1 MKYTKKPPNYTQE
14 QLDIALQMA
23 SEGQSITAILQAICS
38 DSHAF
43 YRYKEHHLDF
53 VKKFEHARQEGLEVV
68 ADRLLTL
75 ADEEQDVQRARL
87 KSDNF
92 KWLLSKR
99 KPQVYGDKLDLNI
112 NQTVDISIAL
122 SEARARAK
130 LLPPREVVEIPNT
143 LMTELIPIDEN
154 DE

>member
-1 MKYTKKPPNYTQE
+1 MSYKQNAPNYTEE
-14 QLDIALQMA
+14 QLATAIDMA
-23 SEGQSITAILQAICS
+23 HRGESITKIIEALCTYSQG
-38 DSHAF
+38 F
-43 YRYKEHHLDF
+43 WRYKEQYP
-53 VKKFEHARQEGLEVV
+53 KFKSEFERARQEGLEVV
-68 ADRLLTL
+68 ADKLLTL

-99 KPQVYGDKLDLNI
+99 KPQVYGDKLDVNI

-130 LLPPREVVEIPNT
+130 LLPPREVVEIPST